1 MSRQLFFIF
10 PALNSLV
17 KALAP
22 IIGKE
27 IPYICIV
34 FKLLVN
40 FCLTVFL
47 FFKYPIIRSNRIG
60 ISFTRIAFKPFLK
73 CYIKRKSVADMF
85 LKNAL
90 CFSEQTKFGSISVSV
105 VMLPI
110 ICDFFCTFF
119 AAITSPVSRKCAIL
133 SVISSFPPDVGKP
146 YRRQKPTS
154 SYFK

>member
-10 PALNSLV
+10 PTLNSLV
-17 KALAP
+17 KALAL

-40 FCLTVFL
+40 FCLTAFL

-60 ISFTRIAFKPFLK
+60 VSFARIAFKPFLK
-73 CYIKRKSVADMF
+73 CNIKRKSVADMF
-85 LKNAL
+85 LKKRSVLFRANKIRL
-90 CFSEQTKFGSISVSV
+90 NSVSV

-110 ICDFFCTFF
+110 ICAFFCTFF

-146 YRRQKPTS
+146 YRRQKSTS
-154 SYFK
+154 SSF

>member
-1 MSRQLFFIF
+1 MSRQLLFIF

-60 ISFTRIAFKPFLK
+60 VSFARIAFKLFLK
-73 CYIKRKSVADMF
+73 CNIKRKSVADMF
-85 LKNAL
+85 LKKRSVLFRANKIRLNFRVSCNIADYL
-90 CFSEQTKFGSISVSV
+90 CLFLHFLCGDNLACIKKMCYSLGYFKFS
-105 VMLPI
+105 
-110 ICDFFCTFF
+110 
-119 AAITSPVSRKCAIL
+119 
-133 SVISSFPPDVGKP
+133 PDVGKP
-146 YRRQKPTS
+146 YRRQKSTS
-154 SYFK
+154 SSFK